1 MKKFLI
7 ITSIVIS
14 VIIFLPGIIEFN
26 KPLIEKFR
34 VEKKDYK
41 TVKIGNKTMAY
52 REFGKGK
59 PVILIHG
66 YMNSTIVWERN
77 IDVLVKSGYHVY
89 AVDLFG
95 HGMSD
100 KPYDAPYTISSY
112 SKQILEFMDKTGIK
126 SADFIGHS
134 MGGAVSIKTA
144 CDKPDAV
151 QKLVLIG
158 SAGGYVLGK
167 NSFLFKLA
175 KIPFIGEFLFQI
187 ASRDIVLAVSKFV
200 SLRSD
205 YKFTNEY
212 KDRYYEPFKS
222 KGFVN
227 MSLKIAREADTDEW
241 DLIECMKKIKSRTLI
256 IHGTSDFVIK
266 NNSADIIKKNIKN
279 STLVIFDKA
288 PHNLMESDFEKVNPE
303 IIKFLTVK

>member
-7 ITSIVIS
+7 ISSITIG
-14 VIIFLPGIIEFN
+14 VIIILPGIIEFY
-26 KPLIEKFR
+26 KPLTEKFR
-34 VEKKDYK
+34 VDKKDYK
-41 TVKIGNKTMAY
+41 TVNIGNNTMAY

-100 KPYDAPYTISSY
+100 KPYDFPYTISSY
-112 SKQILEFMDKTGIK
+112 SKQILDFMDKAGIK
-126 SADFIGHS
+126 KADFIGHS

-144 CDKPDAV
+144 CDKPEAV

-158 SAGGYVLGK
+158 SAGGYVLGRS
-167 NSFLFKLA
+167 SFILKLA
-175 KIPFIGEFLFQI
+175 KIPFIGEFFLQI
-187 ASRDIVLAVSKFV
+187 APRDIVLAVSKFV

-205 YKFTNEY
+205 HKFTNEY
-212 KDRYYEPFKS
+212 KDKYYEPFKS
-222 KGFVN
+222 KGFVY
-227 MSLKIAREADTDEW
+227 MSLKIARTADIDEW
-241 DLIECMKKIKSRTLI
+241 NLIECMNKIKSSALI
-256 IHGTSDFVIK
+256 IHGTSDYVIMSK
-266 NNSADIIKKNIKN
+266 SAEIIKKSIKN
-279 STLVIFDKA
+279 SSLVTLEKA
-288 PHNLMESDFEKVNPE
+288 PHNLMESDSEIVNLE